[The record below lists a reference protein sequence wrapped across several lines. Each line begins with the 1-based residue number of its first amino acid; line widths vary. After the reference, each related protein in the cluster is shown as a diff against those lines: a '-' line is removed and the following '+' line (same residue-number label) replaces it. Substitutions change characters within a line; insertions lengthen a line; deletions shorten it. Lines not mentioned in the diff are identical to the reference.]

1 MFTPVPDKL
10 SVMTYVFQI
19 KTHFSRPPA
28 PPASLPTS
36 HKPRRLP
43 VPPQVTVTSN
53 EEPKGRDDDVR
64 VADTDN
70 RGVRKETAAEGSEEG
85 YNPFLDDEEENN
97 VEPDISTDHSV
108 TSLGDSKQSR
118 SSKQEAVTNSSS
130 RNVES
135 KPPIQES
142 SSKRNDVLVKSDIKP
157 PPKPPRLYQ
166 TTSDSV
172 DTDSKTSDTV
182 NKKDKSES
190 KPGYNP
196 FDDNETE
203 KVVVSRK
210 TDTSSK
216 SVKPNK
222 VYNPFDDDEG
232 DDVADDDSEE
242 KNLNDN
248 DTKQGYNPF
257 DDGDDDDSE
266 DVTQT
271 NKAVDQKTG
280 KKSSGAIKRQVS
292 YPHSFN
298 PFEDND
304 DLKSNKIDKSSQRT
318 ESKDGKVDKEIE
330 SASTMNP
337 FDDDN
342 DEGVRNDG
350 GAMDT
355 SQADSST
362 RKSSLESKEKVRR
375 ASPSGLAKPAVSFQL
390 ACPRLSVHR
399 ENAIGK
405 TREDWGEK
413 RSFLPLSS
421 VPACFI
427 SRSRSF
433 ALPH

>member
-97 VEPDISTDHSV
+97 VKPEISTDHSV

-142 SSKRNDVLVKSDIKP
+142 SSKRNDALVKSDIKP

-166 TTSDSV
+166 TTSDSN

-203 KVVVSRK
+203 KVVVSKK
-210 TDTSSK
+210 TDPSSK

-330 SASTMNP
+330 STSTMNP

-350 GAMDT
+350 GATDT